1 MAEISTAAYQDLR
14 NYIQTNWKYIE
25 LQNESGTSIV
35 RLSPSDSRVTSVI
48 EGNKVKLTIVLK
60 GSDADIV
67 EPLTFVKSV
76 IYNVATGGTPFSTET
91 YEPFTLVGA
100 DDEIT
105 VNHSIQIP
113 VIA

>member
-1 MAEISTAAYQDLR
+1 MAEISTEAYSDIR
-14 NYIQTNWKYIE
+14 NYVKNNWKYIE
-25 LQNESGTSIV
+25 LQNDVGTPIL
-35 RLSPSDSRVTSVI
+35 RLSPSDSRVTSII
-48 EGNKVKLTIVLK
+48 EGNNVKLTIILK

-76 IYNVATGGTPFSTET
+76 IYNVATGGSPFSTET

>member
-1 MAEISTAAYQDLR
+1 MAEITTQAYSDLR
-14 NYIQTNWKYIE
+14 NYIKNSWQYIE
-25 LQNESGTSIV
+25 LQDESGTPIV
-35 RLSPSDSRVTSVI
+35 RLSPSDSRVNSVI
-48 EGNKVKLTIVLK
+48 EGSIVKLTIVLK

-67 EPLTFVKSV
+67 EPKTFVKSV

-91 YEPFTLVGA
+91 YEPFTLIGA

-113 VIA
+113 VIN